1 VDDFRAG
8 GNRMPVTD
16 LPDCWLLAVGHQIH
30 PAAAKRQRRA
40 KTDNPR
46 LLRPNIVEL
55 ATTTRTS

>member
-1 VDDFRAG
+1 
-8 GNRMPVTD
+8 MPVTD
-16 LPDCWLLAVGHQIH
+16 LPDGWLLAVGRQIH

-46 LLRPNIVEL
+46 SLRPNMVEL